1 VLTDIRAL
9 ADQFLIL
16 FPNINTT
23 LISPLWLLRVREH
36 ERERTIRKQPCYG
49 NISYSHAYSSDIKV
63 ASHTIYNVYKLS
75 LQVYKQ
81 GTAERMDEC
90 ALDNIVED
98 ICSFLM
104 KHVIPREGKYHDDES
119 QLSMPQ
125 FWVLTEIGK
134 LKFTKDGY

>member
-1 VLTDIRAL
+1 
-9 ADQFLIL
+9 
-16 FPNINTT
+16 
-23 LISPLWLLRVREH
+23 
-36 ERERTIRKQPCYG
+36 
-49 NISYSHAYSSDIKV
+49 
-63 ASHTIYNVYKLS
+63 

-125 FWVLTEIGK
+125 FRVLTEISK
-134 LKFTKDGY
+134 LKLTKEGY